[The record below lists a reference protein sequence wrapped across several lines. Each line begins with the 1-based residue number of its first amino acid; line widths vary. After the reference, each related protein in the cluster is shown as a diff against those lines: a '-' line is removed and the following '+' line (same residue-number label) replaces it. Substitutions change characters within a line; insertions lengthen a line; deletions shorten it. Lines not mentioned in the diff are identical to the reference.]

1 MSNTNYVCFSCR
13 TAVRRPKRYFRPQDS
28 SSPRC
33 SQCSKPCVELSDR
46 ILLPS
51 KHKTKEWQKLQQ
63 DLWRQQLQ
71 ILEIQQRSRVR
82 YKHELEHEADRLERK
97 LQEPMHPQTAKQL
110 KRLLKNCLKKLEQVL
125 SLIHI

>member
-1 MSNTNYVCFSCR
+1 M
-13 TAVRRPKRYFRPQDS
+13 RRPKRYFRPQDS

-46 ILLPS
+46 IPLPS

-71 ILEIQQRSRVR
+71 ILEMQQRSRVR

-110 KRLLKNCLKKLEQVL
+110 KRLLKNCLKNLEQVK
-125 SLIHI
+125 

>member
-46 ILLPS
+46 IPLPS
-51 KHKTKEWQKLQQ
+51 KHKTKAWQKLQQ

-71 ILEIQQRSRVR
+71 ILEMQQRSRVR
-82 YKHELEHEADRLERK
+82 YKHELEHEADQLERK

-110 KRLLKNCLKKLEQVL
+110 KRLLKNCLKNLEQVK
-125 SLIHI
+125 

>member
-46 ILLPS
+46 IPLPS
-51 KHKTKEWQKLQQ
+51 KHKTKAWQKLQQ

-110 KRLLKNCLKKLEQVL
+110 KRLLKNCLKNLEQVK
-125 SLIHI
+125 

>member
-1 MSNTNYVCFSCR
+1 MSNTNYVFFSCR
-13 TAVRRPKRYFRPQDS
+13 TAVRRPKRYFRPPDS

-46 ILLPS
+46 IPLPS
-51 KHKTKEWQKLQQ
+51 KHKTKAWQKLQQ

-110 KRLLKNCLKKLEQVL
+110 KRLLKNCLKNLEQVK
-125 SLIHI
+125 

>member
-33 SQCSKPCVELSDR
+33 SQCSKSCVELSDR
-46 ILLPS
+46 IPLPS

-71 ILEIQQRSRVR
+71 ILEMQQRSRVR

-110 KRLLKNCLKKLEQVL
+110 KRLLKNCLKNLEQVK
-125 SLIHI
+125 

>member
-33 SQCSKPCVELSDR
+33 SQCSKPYVELSDR
-46 ILLPS
+46 IPLPS

-110 KRLLKNCLKKLEQVL
+110 KRLLKNCLKNLEQVK
-125 SLIHI
+125 

>member
-1 MSNTNYVCFSCR
+1 M
-13 TAVRRPKRYFRPQDS
+13 RRPKRYFRPQDS

-46 ILLPS
+46 IPLPS

-82 YKHELEHEADRLERK
+82 YKHELEHEADQLERK
-97 LQEPMHPQTAKQL
+97 LREPMHPQTAKQL
-110 KRLLKNCLKKLEQVL
+110 KRLLKNCLKNLEQVK
-125 SLIHI
+125 

>member
-46 ILLPS
+46 IPLPS

-97 LQEPMHPQTAKQL
+97 LREPMHPQTAKQL
-110 KRLLKNCLKKLEQVL
+110 KRLLKNCLKNLEQVK
-125 SLIHI
+125 